1 MHSSEVK
8 EEDTHDS
15 FRRITAEVICAGEN
29 ELRVRVAA
37 PSLFGEMPVW
47 IHRDRVNSEFDETLC
62 LLEPGSKLN
71 LVDVIIVDGGLLP
84 RFLILEPDYLVD
96 ASALAE
102 CAQEYGTCW
111 QRYFWNR
118 IRPKTITDS
127 ILLGNAVN
135 LIFDE
140 LITAKDFRSVTFDSL
155 MPKIFARYP
164 IEFVSAKS
172 VDRRFFQNLHSQ
184 FETLKRILSTDF
196 SALGIDRRKAMVEPS
211 FICEAL
217 GLQGRLDF
225 LQVENGLCGIELKA
239 GRPPYPENDLSKVS
253 FPHRAQCA
261 LYQSMIQSVL
271 GVKLENQHFY
281 LLYSRN
287 LNPEG
292 CLRPVE
298 TSTRKLQKL
307 LNLRNK
313 IVSVERDISR
323 YGYVQAEWLVSRLTA
338 DNLIPRPSLF
348 TERYIRPEIDC
359 GRRRLERRDDNDLAL
374 RYFYRFYAFVSREHY
389 LSKIGYPSGSGIS
402 GVASLWRMTRDEK
415 EREGYMFSGLRL
427 VRNCAAEDI
436 PEVEFILPENTPSPD
451 FRLGDIVLFY
461 VCDTDADRVST
472 RQVFKATIASMTTDR
487 VVLRLRDNQSYAEAL
502 PIASCYAVEHDY
514 VDSSFLLQYKGLY
527 TMLDASPHRRGLL
540 VGEVGE
546 SPVRN
551 MSRQLSYEYDSPD
564 LSRILLKALQAEDY
578 FLLVGPPGTGKT
590 SVALRNMVREFLAIP
605 DFQILL
611 VAFTNRAVDEIC
623 DKLETIGEVD
633 DYIRVGQTLSCD
645 VAYRSHLLSER
656 MKQCRNREEASRSIH
671 SCRVF
676 VATLSSLSG
685 KMELFNLKRFDV
697 AIVDEA
703 SQILEPQLVGL
714 LSAKTPTG
722 RDAIGKFILI
732 GDHKQ
737 LPAVV
742 VQSAEESVITDERL
756 RSAGFVDC
764 RISLFERLYRRLPE
778 GSPFA
783 DMLDCQWRMHPD
795 IASFANTY
803 FYKGALRDGNAP
815 HQISLLPFTNMGD
828 DKWERVIAT
837 KRTAF
842 FPTKTLCAGKKYNNE
857 EACKTAAIVNA
868 LYRLYERNGLEF
880 DERSVGII
888 TPYRHQIARIRQEL
902 DKFGI
907 SVFDTIRVDTVERFQ
922 GSQNDCII
930 YSFCVN
936 DESQLEWLPSYT
948 EESGQLIDRKLNVAL
963 TRARRQLFV
972 LGNSRLL
979 SRNPIYRILIT
990 HLENISSE

>member
-8 EEDTHDS
+8 EDTHDS

-436 PEVEFILPENTPSPD
+436 PEVEFILPGNTPSPD

-472 RQVFKATIASMTTDR
+472 RQVFKATIASMTADR

-540 VGEVGE
+540 VGEAGE

-551 MSRQLSYEYDSPD
+551 MSRRLSYEYDSPD

-605 DFQILL
+605 DYQILL

-722 RDAIGKFILI
+722 RDAVGKFILI

-842 FPTKTLCAGKKYNNE
+842 FPTKTLCVGKKYNNE

-907 SVFDTIRVDTVERFQ
+907 SAFDTIRVDTVERFQ

-972 LGNSRLL
+972 LGNSQLL

>member
-8 EEDTHDS
+8 EDTHDS

-271 GVKLENQHFY
+271 SVKLENQHFY

-292 CLRPVE
+292 CLRPVK
-298 TSTRKLQKL
+298 TSTRELQKL

-427 VRNCAAEDI
+427 VRNRAAEDI
-436 PEVEFILPENTPSPD
+436 PEVEFILPGNTPSPD

-472 RQVFKATIASMTTDR
+472 RQVFKATIASMTADR

-540 VGEVGE
+540 VGEAGE

-551 MSRQLSYEYDSPD
+551 MSRRLSYEYDSPD

-605 DFQILL
+605 DYQILL

-656 MKQCRNREEASRSIH
+656 MKQCRNREEANRSIH

-880 DERSVGII
+880 DERSVGVI

-907 SVFDTIRVDTVERFQ
+907 SAFDTIRVDTVERFQ

-972 LGNSRLL
+972 LGNSQLL

-990 HLENISSE
+990 RLENISSE

>member
-8 EEDTHDS
+8 EDTHDS

-540 VGEVGE
+540 VGEAGE

-551 MSRQLSYEYDSPD
+551 MSRRLSYEYDSPD

-605 DFQILL
+605 DYQILL

-671 SCRVF
+671 SCRC
-676 VATLSSLSG
+676 
-685 KMELFNLKRFDV
+685 
-697 AIVDEA
+697 
-703 SQILEPQLVGL
+703 L
-714 LSAKTPTG
+714 LYTSPSP
-722 RDAIGKFILI
+722 RD
-732 GDHKQ
+732 
-737 LPAVV
+737 
-742 VQSAEESVITDERL
+742 
-756 RSAGFVDC
+756 
-764 RISLFERLYRRLPE
+764 
-778 GSPFA
+778 
-783 DMLDCQWRMHPD
+783 
-795 IASFANTY
+795 
-803 FYKGALRDGNAP
+803 
-815 HQISLLPFTNMGD
+815 
-828 DKWERVIAT
+828 
-837 KRTAF
+837 
-842 FPTKTLCAGKKYNNE
+842 
-857 EACKTAAIVNA
+857 
-868 LYRLYERNGLEF
+868 
-880 DERSVGII
+880 
-888 TPYRHQIARIRQEL
+888 
-902 DKFGI
+902 
-907 SVFDTIRVDTVERFQ
+907 
-922 GSQNDCII
+922 
-930 YSFCVN
+930 
-936 DESQLEWLPSYT
+936 
-948 EESGQLIDRKLNVAL
+948 
-963 TRARRQLFV
+963 
-972 LGNSRLL
+972 
-979 SRNPIYRILIT
+979 
-990 HLENISSE
+990 

>member
-8 EEDTHDS
+8 EDTHDS

-540 VGEVGE
+540 VGEAGE

-551 MSRQLSYEYDSPD
+551 MSRRLSYEYDSPD
-564 LSRILLKALQAEDY
+564 LSRILLKALQADDY

-623 DKLETIGEVD
+623 DKLETIGEVY

-656 MKQCRNREEASRSIH
+656 MKQCRNREEANRSIH

-828 DKWERVIAT
+828 DKWERAIAT

-868 LYRLYERNGLEF
+868 LYRLCERNGLEF

-907 SVFDTIRVDTVERFQ
+907 SAFDTIRVDTVERFQ

>member
-8 EEDTHDS
+8 EDTHDS

-271 GVKLENQHFY
+271 SVKLENQHFY

-292 CLRPVE
+292 CLRPVK
-298 TSTRKLQKL
+298 TSTRELQKL

-338 DNLIPRPSLF
+338 DNLIPRPCLF

-374 RYFYRFYAFVSREHY
+374 RYFYRLYAFVSREHY

-551 MSRQLSYEYDSPD
+551 MSRRLSYEYDSPD

-880 DERSVGII
+880 DGSVGII

-907 SVFDTIRVDTVERFQ
+907 SAFDTIRVDTVERFQ

-972 LGNSRLL
+972 LGNSQLL

>member
-8 EEDTHDS
+8 EDTHDS

-261 LYQSMIQSVL
+261 LYQSMIQGVL
-271 GVKLENQHFY
+271 GIKLENQHFY

-292 CLRPVE
+292 CLRPVK
-298 TSTRKLQKL
+298 TSTRELQKL

-427 VRNCAAEDI
+427 VRNRAAEDI
-436 PEVEFILPENTPSPD
+436 PEVEFILPGNTPSPD

-472 RQVFKATIASMTTDR
+472 RQVFKATIASMTADR

-540 VGEVGE
+540 VGEAGE

-551 MSRQLSYEYDSPD
+551 MSRRLSYEYDSPD

-605 DFQILL
+605 DYQILL

-656 MKQCRNREEASRSIH
+656 MKQCRNREEANRSIH

-880 DERSVGII
+880 DERSVGVI

-907 SVFDTIRVDTVERFQ
+907 SAFDTIRVDTVERFQ

-972 LGNSRLL
+972 LGNSQLL

-990 HLENISSE
+990 RLENISSE

>member
-8 EEDTHDS
+8 EDTHDS

-225 LQVENGLCGIELKA
+225 LQEENGLCGIELKA

-656 MKQCRNREEASRSIH
+656 MKQCRNREEANRSIH

-907 SVFDTIRVDTVERFQ
+907 SAFDAIRVDTVERFQ

-972 LGNSRLL
+972 LGNSQLL

>member
-8 EEDTHDS
+8 EDTHDS

-29 ELRVRVAA
+29 ELRVRVAT
-37 PSLFGEMPVW
+37 PSLLGEMPVW
-47 IHRDRVNSEFDETLC
+47 IHRDGVNSEFDETLC

-71 LVDVIIVDGGLLP
+71 LVDVIIVDGGLLT

-102 CAQEYGTCW
+102 CAQEYGMCW

-292 CLRPVE
+292 CLRPVK
-298 TSTRKLQKL
+298 TSTRELQKL

-427 VRNCAAEDI
+427 VRNRAAEDV
-436 PEVEFILPENTPSPD
+436 PEVEFILPGNTPSPD

-472 RQVFKATIASMTTDR
+472 RQVFKATIASMTADR

-527 TMLDASPHRRGLL
+527 AMLDASPHRRGLL
-540 VGEVGE
+540 VGEAGE

-551 MSRQLSYEYDSPD
+551 MSRRLSYEYDSPD

-605 DFQILL
+605 EYQILL

-656 MKQCRNREEASRSIH
+656 MKQCRNREEANRSIH

-888 TPYRHQIARIRQEL
+888 APYRHQIARIRQEL

-907 SVFDTIRVDTVERFQ
+907 SAFDTIRVDTVERFQ

>member
-8 EEDTHDS
+8 EDTHDS

-225 LQVENGLCGIELKA
+225 LQEENGLCGIELKA

-795 IASFANTY
+795 IALFANTY

-907 SVFDTIRVDTVERFQ
+907 SAFDTIRVDTVERFQ

-972 LGNSRLL
+972 LGNSQLL

>member
-1 MHSSEVK
+1 MYGSEVK
-8 EEDTHDS
+8 EDIHDS

-37 PSLFGEMPVW
+37 PSLLGEMPVW
-47 IHRDRVNSEFDETLC
+47 IHRDGVNSELDETLC

-71 LVDVIIVDGGLLP
+71 LVDVVIVDGGLLP

-292 CLRPVE
+292 CLRPVK
-298 TSTRKLQKL
+298 TSTRELQKL

-338 DNLIPRPSLF
+338 DNLIPRSSLF

-402 GVASLWRMTRDEK
+402 GVASLWRMTRVEK

-427 VRNCAAEDI
+427 VRNHAAEDI

-502 PIASCYAVEHDY
+502 PMASCYAVEHDY

-546 SPVRN
+546 SPARN
-551 MSRQLSYEYDSPD
+551 MSRRLSYEYDSPD
-564 LSRILLKALQAEDY
+564 LSRILLKALQTDDY

-656 MKQCRNREEASRSIH
+656 MKQCRNREEANRSIH

-697 AIVDEA
+697 AIIDEA

-714 LSAKTPTG
+714 LSAKTLTG
-722 RDAIGKFILI
+722 RDAVGKFILI

-737 LPAVV
+737 LPAIV
-742 VQSAEESVITDERL
+742 VQSAGESVITDERL

-907 SVFDTIRVDTVERFQ
+907 SAFDTIRVDTVERFQ

-948 EESGQLIDRKLNVAL
+948 EESGLLIDRKLNVAL

-972 LGNSRLL
+972 LGNLRLL

>member
-1 MHSSEVK
+1 
-8 EEDTHDS
+8 
-15 FRRITAEVICAGEN
+15 
-29 ELRVRVAA
+29 
-37 PSLFGEMPVW
+37 
-47 IHRDRVNSEFDETLC
+47 
-62 LLEPGSKLN
+62 
-71 LVDVIIVDGGLLP
+71 
-84 RFLILEPDYLVD
+84 
-96 ASALAE
+96 
-102 CAQEYGTCW
+102 
-111 QRYFWNR
+111 
-118 IRPKTITDS
+118 
-127 ILLGNAVN
+127 
-135 LIFDE
+135 
-140 LITAKDFRSVTFDSL
+140 
-155 MPKIFARYP
+155 
-164 IEFVSAKS
+164 
-172 VDRRFFQNLHSQ
+172 
-184 FETLKRILSTDF
+184 
-196 SALGIDRRKAMVEPS
+196 
-211 FICEAL
+211 
-217 GLQGRLDF
+217 
-225 LQVENGLCGIELKA
+225 
-239 GRPPYPENDLSKVS
+239 
-253 FPHRAQCA
+253 
-261 LYQSMIQSVL
+261 
-271 GVKLENQHFY
+271 
-281 LLYSRN
+281 
-287 LNPEG
+287 
-292 CLRPVE
+292 
-298 TSTRKLQKL
+298 
-307 LNLRNK
+307 
-313 IVSVERDISR
+313 
-323 YGYVQAEWLVSRLTA
+323 
-338 DNLIPRPSLF
+338 
-348 TERYIRPEIDC
+348 
-359 GRRRLERRDDNDLAL
+359 
-374 RYFYRFYAFVSREHY
+374 
-389 LSKIGYPSGSGIS
+389 
-402 GVASLWRMTRDEK
+402 
-415 EREGYMFSGLRL
+415 
-427 VRNCAAEDI
+427 
-436 PEVEFILPENTPSPD
+436 
-451 FRLGDIVLFY
+451 
-461 VCDTDADRVST
+461 
-472 RQVFKATIASMTTDR
+472 
-487 VVLRLRDNQSYAEAL
+487 
-502 PIASCYAVEHDY
+502 
-514 VDSSFLLQYKGLY
+514 
-527 TMLDASPHRRGLL
+527 MLDASPHRRGLL
-540 VGEVGE
+540 VGEAGE

-551 MSRQLSYEYDSPD
+551 MSRRLSYEYDSPD

-605 DFQILL
+605 EYQILL

-656 MKQCRNREEASRSIH
+656 MKQCRNREEANRSIH

-714 LSAKTPTG
+714 LSAKTLTG
-722 RDAIGKFILI
+722 RDAVGKFILI

-737 LPAVV
+737 LPAIV

-828 DKWERVIAT
+828 DKWERAIAT

-907 SVFDTIRVDTVERFQ
+907 SAFDTIRVDTVERFQ

>member
-8 EEDTHDS
+8 EDTHDS

-29 ELRVRVAA
+29 ELRVRVAT
-37 PSLFGEMPVW
+37 PSLLGEMPVW
-47 IHRDRVNSEFDETLC
+47 IHRDGVNSEFDETLC

-71 LVDVIIVDGGLLP
+71 LVDVIIVDGGLLT

-102 CAQEYGTCW
+102 CAQEYGMCW

-164 IEFVSAKS
+164 IEFILAKS

-292 CLRPVE
+292 CLRPVK
-298 TSTRKLQKL
+298 TSTMELQKL

-427 VRNCAAEDI
+427 VRNRAAEDV
-436 PEVEFILPENTPSPD
+436 PEVEFILPGNTPSPD

-472 RQVFKATIASMTTDR
+472 RQVFKATIASMTADR

-527 TMLDASPHRRGLL
+527 AMLDASPHRRGLL
-540 VGEVGE
+540 VGEAGE

-551 MSRQLSYEYDSPD
+551 MSRRLSYEYDSPD

-605 DFQILL
+605 EYQILL

-656 MKQCRNREEASRSIH
+656 MKQCRNREEANRSIH

-907 SVFDTIRVDTVERFQ
+907 SAFDTIRVDTVERFQ

>member
-8 EEDTHDS
+8 EDTHDS

-37 PSLFGEMPVW
+37 PSLLGEMPVW
-47 IHRDRVNSEFDETLC
+47 IHRDGVNSEFDEILC

-102 CAQEYGTCW
+102 CAQEYGMCW

-164 IEFVSAKS
+164 IEFISAKS

-292 CLRPVE
+292 CLRPVK
-298 TSTRKLQKL
+298 TSTRELQKL

-427 VRNCAAEDI
+427 VRNRAAEDV
-436 PEVEFILPENTPSPD
+436 PEVEFILPGNTPSPD

-472 RQVFKATIASMTTDR
+472 RQVFKATIASMTADR

-527 TMLDASPHRRGLL
+527 AMLDASPHRRGLL
-540 VGEVGE
+540 VGEAGE

-551 MSRQLSYEYDSPD
+551 MSRRLSYEYDSPD

-605 DFQILL
+605 EYQILL

-656 MKQCRNREEASRSIH
+656 MKQCRNREEANRSIH

-888 TPYRHQIARIRQEL
+888 APYRHQIARIRQEL

-907 SVFDTIRVDTVERFQ
+907 SAFDTIRVDTVERFQ

>member
-8 EEDTHDS
+8 EDTHDS

-37 PSLFGEMPVW
+37 PSLLGEMPVW

-292 CLRPVE
+292 CLRPVK
-298 TSTRKLQKL
+298 TSTRELQKL

-323 YGYVQAEWLVSRLTA
+323 YGYVQAEWLISRLTA

-427 VRNCAAEDI
+427 VRNRAAEDI
-436 PEVEFILPENTPSPD
+436 PEVEFILPGNTPSPD

-472 RQVFKATIASMTTDR
+472 RQVFKATIASMTADR

-527 TMLDASPHRRGLL
+527 AMLDASPHRRGLL
-540 VGEVGE
+540 VGEAGE

-551 MSRQLSYEYDSPD
+551 MSRRLSYEYDSPD

-605 DFQILL
+605 EYQILL

-656 MKQCRNREEASRSIH
+656 MKQCRNREEANRSIH

-888 TPYRHQIARIRQEL
+888 APYRHQIARIRQEL

-907 SVFDTIRVDTVERFQ
+907 SAFDTIRVDTVERFQ

>member
-8 EEDTHDS
+8 EDTHDS

-140 LITAKDFRSVTFDSL
+140 LITAKDFRSVSFDSL

-225 LQVENGLCGIELKA
+225 LQEENGLCGIELKA

-907 SVFDTIRVDTVERFQ
+907 SAFDTIRVDTVERFQ

-972 LGNSRLL
+972 LGNSQLL

>member
-8 EEDTHDS
+8 EDTHDS
-15 FRRITAEVICAGEN
+15 FRRITAEVIRAGEN
-29 ELRVRVAA
+29 ELRVRVAT
-37 PSLFGEMPVW
+37 PSLLGEMPVW
-47 IHRDRVNSEFDETLC
+47 IHRDGVNSELDETLC

-292 CLRPVE
+292 CLRPVK
-298 TSTRKLQKL
+298 TSTRELQKL

-338 DNLIPRPSLF
+338 DNLIPRSSLF

-461 VCDTDADRVST
+461 VCDTDVDRVST
-472 RQVFKATIASMTTDR
+472 RQVFKATIASMTADR

-502 PIASCYAVEHDY
+502 PMAPCYAVEHDY

-540 VGEVGE
+540 VGEAGE

-551 MSRQLSYEYDSPD
+551 MSRRLSYEYDSPD
-564 LSRILLKALQAEDY
+564 LSRILLKSLQAEDY

-722 RDAIGKFILI
+722 REAVGKFILI

-756 RSAGFVDC
+756 RSTGFVDC

-888 TPYRHQIARIRQEL
+888 TPYRHQMARIRQEL

-907 SVFDTIRVDTVERFQ
+907 SAFDTIRVDTVERFQ

>member
-8 EEDTHDS
+8 EDTHDS

-37 PSLFGEMPVW
+37 PSLFGEMPMW

-907 SVFDTIRVDTVERFQ
+907 SAFDTIRVDTVERFQ

-972 LGNSRLL
+972 LGNSQLL